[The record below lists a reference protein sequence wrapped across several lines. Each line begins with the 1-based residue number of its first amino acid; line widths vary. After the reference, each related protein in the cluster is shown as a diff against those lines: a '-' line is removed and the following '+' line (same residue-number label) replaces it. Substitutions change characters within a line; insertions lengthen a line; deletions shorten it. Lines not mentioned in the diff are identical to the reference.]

1 MFFAFTSVVFRKGHT
16 HLRHHDHV
24 LLLLGQF
31 KDIIGIP
38 THSEEGRTD
47 EFEADQ
53 QFIGIALATA

>member
-24 LLLLGQF
+24 FLLLDQF
-31 KDIIGIP
+31 REIIGIP
-38 THSEEGRTD
+38 GHSDGDRTHEL
-47 EFEADQ
+47 EAGE